1 MTGRGMAHGA
11 ATVVSAIASG
21 RGSAFGVDLR
31 TEASVELKGDALLG
45 KIEGQPMESLDL
57 MLLCVG
63 RVMERFDYRG
73 GAVIATRSR
82 IPISRGLKSSSAA
95 ANAVILA
102 TLDAL
107 GEKMDPL
114 DAVRLGCACAIE
126 AGVSITGA
134 FDDACASALGGL
146 VLTDN
151 RVNELLQR
159 TSLPEELKVII
170 QVPQRQIR
178 KAQVPVQRV
187 RLLRPEAEMAFAL
200 AQHGD
205 WPRAMVLN
213 GLVQCAALSL
223 EATPALRAMELGA
236 LCAGLSGTGPAVVAV
251 ADALL
256 AEEIAEKWGGDCLIA
271 DIYNGEG

>member
-1 MTGRGMAHGA
+1 MTGKGMAHGA
-11 ATVVSAIASG
+11 ATVVNAIASG
-21 RGSAFGVDLR
+21 RGAAFGVDLR
-31 TEASVELKGDALLG
+31 TEASVELKGDALIG
-45 KIEGQPMESLDL
+45 KIEGQPLESMDL
-57 MLLCVG
+57 MILCVR
-63 RVMERFDYRG
+63 RVLEKFEYQG
-73 GAVIATRSR
+73 GAVIATRSC

-95 ANAVILA
+95 ANAVIMA

-107 GEKMDPL
+107 GEKMGPL
-114 DAVRLGCACAIE
+114 DAVRLGCGCAME

-151 RVNELLQR
+151 RSNELLR
-159 TSLPEELKVII
+159 RESLPEDLKVII

-187 RLLRPEAEMAFAL
+187 RLLRPEAEMAFSL
-200 AQHGD
+200 AQRGD

-236 LCAGLSGTGPAVVAV
+236 ICAGLSGTGPAVVAV
-251 ADALL
+251 ADASL
-256 AEEIAEKWGGDCLIA
+256 AEEIAEKWGGDCILT